1 MKKLIVA
8 AALALSMS
16 RALCAQTAAL
26 ADLAWFT
33 GHWVDDAGGN
43 LSEETWTAPSG
54 DSMQG
59 MWRYVMSGKTRIYEI
74 LTITAEDGGL
84 VMRIRHFDPKLV
96 GREEKATPVALKL
109 VASQGRSAVFEG
121 PELGSSTPGVV
132 RLSYSRP
139 TDDALVVTLEKGGKK
154 EGFTFRRAAN

>member
-1 MKKLIVA
+1 
-8 AALALSMS
+8 
-16 RALCAQTAAL
+16 
-26 ADLAWFT
+26 
-33 GHWVDDAGGN
+33 
-43 LSEETWTAPSG
+43 
-54 DSMQG
+54 
-59 MWRYVMSGKTRIYEI
+59 
-74 LTITAEDGGL
+74 

-121 PELGSSTPGVV
+121 PELGSSTPGLV

-139 TDDALVVTLEKGGKK
+139 SDDALVVTLEKGGKK